1 MSNRKNLRIKF
12 YKGKMV
18 FVGEIVNTTKTIMA
32 IVDGMKAK
40 GIEFDIEKKGMSL
53 LATTLCG

>member
-1 MSNRKNLRIKF
+1 MLNRKNLRIKF

-18 FVGEIVNTTKTIMA
+18 FVGEIENTTKTIMT

-40 GIEFDIEKKGMSL
+40 GIEFDLEKQGMSL
-53 LATTLCG
+53 IATTFCG